1 MCFSIGGECVWP
13 DGFEMPSS
21 EPKSPFGPNR
31 RAFVVYLRAVQGIP
45 MARLSHVLKD
55 LFGVRTSCMRVM
67 PRK

>member
-1 MCFSIGGECVWP
+1 
-13 DGFEMPSS
+13 MPSS

-55 LFGVRTSCMRVM
+55 LFGVRTSCMRVR